1 MAHLSSD
8 LDPARFHDDQL
19 PALLGSDRGALAGAA
34 ARGLGPLVLKVDQQ
48 SWTYREEGGTIEVSQ
63 GEVDEPWVEAAMD
76 AGAWS
81 DLATSMRT
89 AIALHLAGEL
99 TITAGTFGRFGAWE
113 SVLRALYLGIPAY
126 DPTRVQL
133 VDDLGG
139 PIDLTRTFSLADDDD
154 EMSTWLHAT
163 GFLHLTG
170 VFDADEVA
178 ELQAAT
184 DQITAAI
191 GPDDPMTWW
200 ATRPDGSE
208 VLCRVIYAQ
217 RLSPLMGDLA
227 TDPRME
233 RLARLL
239 GSPTASFPD
248 RMDGPTV
255 LIKPSGE
262 LQGLSNLPWH
272 QDCGLGLHPITCP
285 AISLGIQI
293 TGSSA
298 EVGRLEVIAGS
309 HGQSV
314 PPGTSDAAMTR
325 WPKVAVNTNP
335 GDVTVHIQDVLHA
348 SPPPTGSGGR
358 ATLYLSYY
366 PPNLGEH
373 IGPGQAVNDLIRGRQ
388 HEADAVRSA

>member
-314 PPGTSDAAMTR
+314 PPGTSDAAMTQ

>member
-63 GEVDEPWVEAAMD
+63 GAVDEPWVEAAMD

-314 PPGTSDAAMTR
+314 PPGTSDAAMTQ

>member
-314 PPGTSDAAMTR
+314 PPGTSDAVMTQ

>member
-1 MAHLSSD
+1 MAHLTSA
-8 LDPARFHDDQL
+8 LDPVRFHDEQL
-19 PALLGSDRGALAGAA
+19 PTLLGSDRGALAAA
-34 ARGLGPLVLKVDQQ
+34 ATGGLGPLVLQVDQR
-48 SWTYREEGGTIEVSQ
+48 SWTYRAADGTIEVSE
-63 GEVDEPWVEAAMD
+63 GGVDEPWVEAAMD

-99 TITAGTFGRFGAWE
+99 TIIAGSFGRFGAWE

-126 DPTRVQL
+126 DPTRVAL
-133 VDDLGG
+133 VNHHGG
-139 PIDLTRTFSLADDDD
+139 PIDLMRTFSLADDDD
-154 EMSTWLHAT
+154 EMAAWLHTT
-163 GFLHLTG
+163 GFLHLTD

-178 ELQAAT
+178 ALQRAT
-184 DQITAAI
+184 DQSTSDV

-227 TDPRME
+227 ADLRME

-239 GSPTASFPD
+239 GHPIASFPD
-248 RMDGPTV
+248 RMDGPTL
-255 LIKPSGE
+255 LIKPAGE

-314 PPGTSDAAMTR
+314 PAGTSDAAMTR

-348 SPPPTGSGGR
+348 SPAPTGTGGR

-366 PPNLGEH
+366 PPQLGEH